1 MRKFLIMKCLFR
13 LSLILLVNFS
23 AANIVFAQNDST
35 QVNDLL
41 SDLEVASEAPSLLPQ
56 KMIFTQRLLWGDN
69 GVMRKF
75 KRFELTPTNRQE
87 ELKVRRLM
95 LIAHQVIG
103 IATLGA
109 MVGQGIV
116 GAKLYQGDYKLKGT
130 HEALAAVVNT
140 GYFTTAGLS
149 LFAPPKAVDERK
161 GFSSI
166 KVHRYLAAVHLTGM
180 IMTNVLAGQLESHP
194 GLRPVHRA
202 AAYSAFGAYAAAVLV
217 IKF

>member
-1 MRKFLIMKCLFR
+1 MKFLFR
-13 LSLILLVNFS
+13 LILGLVLVVGSTEHSLE
-23 AANIVFAQNDST
+23 QNDST
-35 QVNDLL
+35 ATNDLL
-41 SDLEVASEAPSLLPQ
+41 GELETSTEAPALLPE

-69 GVMRKF
+69 GAMRNF
-75 KRFELTPTNRQE
+75 KRFELTPEKRQE
-87 ELKVRRLM
+87 ELKVRRFM
-95 LIAHQVIG
+95 LVAHQVIG
-103 IATLGA
+103 LATLGA

-130 HEALAAVVNT
+130 HEALAAIVNT

-166 KVHRYLAAVHLTGM
+166 KAHRYLAAVHLTGM
-180 IMTNVLAGQLESHP
+180 IMTNILAGQLEGHP
-194 GLRPVHRA
+194 NLRKVHRA

>member
-1 MRKFLIMKCLFR
+1 MI
-13 LSLILLVNFS
+13 LSLVLFVGSTQLS
-23 AANIVFAQNDST
+23 FAQNDT
-35 QVNDLL
+35 TATNDLL
-41 SDLEVASEAPSLLPQ
+41 GELETSTEAPALLPE

-69 GVMRKF
+69 GAMRKF
-75 KRFELTPTNRQE
+75 KRFELTPSKRQE
-87 ELKVRRLM
+87 ELKVRRFM
-95 LIAHQVIG
+95 LVAHQVIG
-103 IATLGA
+103 LATLGA

-116 GAKLYQGDYKLKGT
+116 GAKLYQGDYKLKDT
-130 HEALAAVVNT
+130 HEALAAIVNT

-166 KVHRYLAAVHLTGM
+166 KAHRYLAAVHLTGM
-180 IMTNVLAGQLESHP
+180 IMTNILAGQLEEHP
-194 GLRPVHRA
+194 NLRKVHRA